1 MWSPQHNETV
11 SPQASPCDPTTAP
24 LHAGTTSVVS
34 VVDVVSCIRMG
45 LPSCDTKPRDAGSSR
60 PRRMTLT
67 AHCRLRERLGAR
79 PMHLGHELKDAHCA
93 RCYERLT
100 PPALFRDGG
109 WYHARCSYHGTQQLA
124 NATRISNALHPL
136 DVRHG

>member
-100 PPALFRDGG
+100 PPALFRDDS
-109 WYHARCSYHGTQQLA
+109 WYHARCYSHGTQQLA